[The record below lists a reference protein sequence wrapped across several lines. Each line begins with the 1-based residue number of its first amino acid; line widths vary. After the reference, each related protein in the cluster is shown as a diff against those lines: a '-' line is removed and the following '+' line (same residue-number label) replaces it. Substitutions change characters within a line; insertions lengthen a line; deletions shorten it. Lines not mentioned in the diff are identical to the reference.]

1 MIDFHAHLDIY
12 PSPEETVSEIIRRGM
27 YVLSV
32 TTTPSAWLGTYSLS
46 RKYSRIKTA
55 LGLHPQIAHERIS
68 ELSLFDTYINETDY
82 VGEIGLDFS
91 ENHRTH
97 KDVQI
102 KAFNHI
108 LRVCENSGGKIMSI
122 HSRRAAAEIIDTL
135 KMYPNAGIPV
145 LHWFSGSKSE
155 LLQAI
160 DYGCWFSIGP
170 AMIRSKRSLEMIE
183 YMPKDRILTESDGP
197 FAQVEGK
204 SVMPWDVQKVITV
217 LGSLWAMGSK
227 EAEEQIY
234 NNFRKIVSLKTS
246 RI

>member
-32 TTTPSAWLGTYSLS
+32 TTTPSAWRGTYSLS
-46 RKYSRIKTA
+46 RNYSRVKTA

-68 ELSLFDTYINETDY
+68 ELYLFDTYINETDY

-91 ENHRTH
+91 ENHSAHR
-97 KDVQI
+97 DIQV
-102 KAFNHI
+102 KAFRHI

-122 HSRRAAAEIIDTL
+122 HSRRAAAEIIDIL
-135 KMYPNAGIPV
+135 KIYPNAGIPV
-145 LHWFSGSKSE
+145 LHWFSGNKRE
-155 LLQAI
+155 LLKAI
-160 DYGCWFSIGP
+160 ECGFWFSVGP

-197 FAQVEGK
+197 FAQIGGK
-204 SVMPWDVQKVITV
+204 SVMPWDVQKVIPV
-217 LGSLWAMGSK
+217 LGNLWAMENK

-234 NNFRKIVSLKTS
+234 YNFRKILSLKTS
-246 RI
+246 

>member
-12 PSPEETVSEIIRRGM
+12 PSPEETVLEIIKRGM

-32 TTTPSAWLGTYSLS
+32 TTTPSAWRGTYSLS

-68 ELSLFDTYINETDY
+68 ELHLFDAYINETDY

-91 ENHRTH
+91 ENHSAH
-97 KDVQI
+97 KDVQT

-135 KMYPNAGIPV
+135 KTYPNAGIPV
-145 LHWFSGSKSE
+145 LHWFSGNKSE
-155 LLQAI
+155 LLRAI

-170 AMIRSKRSLEMIE
+170 AMIRSKRSLEMIK
-183 YMPKDRILTESDGP
+183 YIPKERILTESDGP

-204 SVMPWDVQKVITV
+204 NVMPWDVQKVIPV
-217 LGSLWAMGSK
+217 LGSLWAMESR
-227 EAEEQIY
+227 EAEAQIY
-234 NNFRKIVSLKTS
+234 DNFREIVSSKPS
-246 RI
+246 HI